1 MGKNGVKKVILMIFK
16 KHKGMNTLFGRYR
29 GGESI
34 FVTILTCIIISV
46 MGVSLTRLHNAS
58 FMSLISSETSMQ
70 AQHFAKA
77 KMDYLV
83 FRGYNNLST
92 QAKTKIDNSD
102 FKDAVTLGNV
112 STDSSGINKRTVT
125 VSVYNGDEAL
135 PRATLQHV
143 FYSNDVDL
151 YVRNDN
157 SPTNSISVG
166 YNGSSLV
173 AKVDGNSVELGGG
186 VPIGTIITWPVS
198 TAPSE
203 KGIWLEC
210 NGQSFDSSKYPKLY
224 SVLGSNKVPNYQG
237 MFLRG
242 YGSQSFIQNNG
253 SIVGNTTT
261 VHSSGSLGMIQGDAT
276 RVVQG
281 SFSFAGGQD
290 VAPSGVFENLGHQNI
305 TASGS
310 TDYGYDNPY
319 FNNTR
324 VVPTANEIRPVN
336 IAVKYF
342 IKAA

>member
-1 MGKNGVKKVILMIFK
+1 MFKVFHRDTFTLPVR
-16 KHKGMNTLFGRYR
+16 HKGSDSMLVA
-29 GGESI
+29 I
-34 FVTILTCIIISV
+34 ITCALI
-46 MGVSLTRLHNAS
+46 S
-58 FMSLISSETSMQ
+58 FMSVGLSRMHGASFRSLVASETTAQ
-70 AQHFAKA
+70 AQHFAKS

-83 FRGYNNLST
+83 FRGYNNLAT
-92 QAKTKIDNSD
+92 QSKTNIANSN
-102 FKDAVTLGNV
+102 FKDAVALGTV
-112 STDSSGINKRTVT
+112 STDSSGVSKRTVT
-125 VSVYNGDEAL
+125 VSVYNGDETL

-143 FYSNDVDL
+143 FYSNDADL

-166 YNGSSLV
+166 YNGISLV

-186 VPIGTIITWPVS
+186 VPIGTVITWPVS

-203 KGIWLEC
+203 KGTWLEC

-324 VVPTANEIRPVN
+324 GVPTANEIRPVN